1 MNPVDIAVVVSGGLV
16 AGVNANTDAPTINVS
31 VIDLDTDDADE
42 SPIIEKEYDSLM
54 NLVEGGKAKAI
65 W

>member
-1 MNPVDIAVVVSGGLV
+1 MNTADIAVVVSGGLV
-16 AGVNANTDAPTINVS
+16 AGVYANTDAPTINVS

-42 SPIIEKEYDSLM
+42 SPIIEKEYDILM

>member
-1 MNPVDIAVVVSGGLV
+1 MNPVDIAVVVS
-16 AGVNANTDAPTINVS
+16 ANTDAPTINVS

>member
-1 MNPVDIAVVVSGGLV
+1 V
-16 AGVNANTDAPTINVS
+16 AGVYANTDAPTINVS

>member
-16 AGVNANTDAPTINVS
+16 AGVYTNTDAPTINVS